1 MLPEENMVFSNM
13 DSEIGKILYPINL
26 KLIPKLDMREMIKS
40 NDIRH
45 SEPLSNDGND
55 TIFKLILPKEGQF
68 LIYS

>member
-55 TIFKLILPKEGQF
+55 AIFKLILPKEGQF